1 MGAEERKKH
10 TPNLTDLHHTNLVR
24 TFSLDLSAHSF
35 RPTELIV
42 SLPQGSAAIRGRAAR
57 AKQMQQIRDRNMK
70 QEAQDLTMETL
81 KRDNENQILSTNYW
95 MERAKAHSQTIR
107 EQEAKILEQQI
118 KIKRLEK
125 RVAQMKGSTKI
136 QEEILA
142 LKAKRVEAEKKI
154 QEEVLAHEAER
165 AKADE
170 DLEERERELKM
181 AEEDGEG
188 A

>member
-1 MGAEERKKH
+1 MGAEEREKH
-10 TPNLTDLHHTNLVR
+10 TPNLTDLHTNLVR
-24 TFSLDLSAHSF
+24 TLSLDLSAHLP

-42 SLPQGSAAIRGRAAR
+42 SLSQGSAAVRGRAAR
-57 AKQMQQIRDRNMK
+57 AKQM
-70 QEAQDLTMETL
+70 

-95 MERAKAHSQTIR
+95 MERAKTHSQTIR
-107 EQEAKILEQQI
+107 EQQAKILEQQI
-118 KIKRLEK
+118 KIKKLEK

-136 QEEILA
+136 QEEILT
-142 LKAKRVEAEKKI
+142 LKAKRVETEKKI
-154 QEEVLAHEAER
+154 QEEVRAHEAEL

-170 DLEERERELKM
+170 DLRERERELKM